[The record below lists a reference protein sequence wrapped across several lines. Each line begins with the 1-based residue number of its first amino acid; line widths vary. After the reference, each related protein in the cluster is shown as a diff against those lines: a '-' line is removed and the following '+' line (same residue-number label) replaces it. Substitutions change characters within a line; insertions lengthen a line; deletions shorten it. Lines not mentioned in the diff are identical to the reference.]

1 MGVFMSRLYVIGDR
15 QTGVLFIKTEPLKLT
30 HLSKATIEA
39 YATQRSK
46 SYDSVFAEIA
56 AGAKAIVNKTEV
68 QQSIPDIDTSYQAIG
83 NLIGKGTILSDADFC
98 FVGDIDDSDWSAT
111 RTTVPPLSSVLA
123 DLTPATGS
131 DQLHE
136 GSLS

>member
-1 MGVFMSRLYVIGDR
+1 MSRLYVIGDR

-39 YATQRSK
+39 YATQQGK
-46 SYDSVFAEIA
+46 TYDSVFAQIA

-68 QQSIPDIDTSYQAIG
+68 QQAIPDLDTSYQAIG
-83 NLIGKGTILSDADFC
+83 NLIGKGTVLSDADFC
-98 FVGDIDDSDWSAT
+98 FVGDIDDSDWSAK

-123 DLTPATGS
+123 DLNPSSPPDVA
-131 DQLHE
+131 LRE
-136 GSLS
+136 GSLA